1 MSNHVLSDKNIYPD
15 DKILTQFLGNSKNA
29 WDSFIDLLKDDYPLI
44 STEWRYYNDG
54 KSWLFKV
61 TKKAK
66 TICWVSIWE
75 KHFKVTFYFNNR
87 AKDLIKNSLLDE
99 DIKKQWL
106 RNGRIKKF
114 NPTTIEVRKKTDL
127 KTIKILIDLKES
139 FK

>member
-1 MSNHVLSDKNIYPD
+1 MLNHVLSDKNIYPD